1 MVKTK
6 EQIAKTK
13 KEYYEKNKEKILK
26 QQKEYDQKN
35 KDKKKEYDQTPK
47 GKMNKKICEW
57 KLRGLICEHEDEYE
71 YIYDRWFRSERCE
84 YARCNKE
91 YTKDNNKCMDHCHL
105 TGLFRDILC
114 HSCNMKR
121 RTKDNSSG
129 TINIYKNGN
138 SWMYQIQINM
148 EIHRKCSQELEFLK
162 QYKID
167 YENKYL
173 YNN

>member
-1 MVKTK
+1 MVKQTK
-6 EQIAKTK
+6 EERAKK
-13 KEYYEKNKEKILK
+13 VKEYRDKNKEKIAKRL
-26 QQKEYDQKN
+26 KEY
-35 KDKKKEYDQTPK
+35 YQTPK
-47 GKMNKKICEW
+47 GKMSKKIAYW
-57 KLRGLICEHEDEYE
+57 KFKGLVCEHQDEYE

-114 HSCNMKR
+114 HSCNVKR
-121 RTKDNSSG
+121 TLKENSSG
-129 TINIYKNGN
+129 IPNIYKTKYG
-138 SWMYQIQINM
+138 WKYIVQINM
-148 EIHRKCSQELEFLK
+148 ETHSKRSKDLEWLK
-162 QYKID
+162 QYKIG